1 MDESRI
7 ADPSSALRRS
17 DRSLP
22 TRLSRAVSVV
32 LHPLVMPLYV
42 ILLLV
47 AGPTQL
53 SYFPASV
60 KFYLLWVTVL
70 YTAVIPLLSVG
81 LLRSVGRISSL
92 AIDDRRE
99 RILPLAIGIVCYLL
113 CAATVARIPSA
124 MIVRK
129 FMLAGACCELFCLAV
144 TFYWKISLHL
154 AAQGAAA
161 ALLVL
166 LTFGNAG
173 NLTGALA
180 VAVLAALAAFGIGN
194 MSQVNSIVGS
204 INNAVDAFIPAAAAE
219 RGMLNLILGIVLAVL
234 VGIILFGGIKRIG
247 AVAEKLVPAM
257 ALLYI
262 VFGVTVIVVHANNI
276 IPAFGKIFST
286 AFNPQAIGGA
296 TAGIVL
302 KGSSPLGV
310 LQRSRPRLRC
320 NRTLCG

>member
-180 VAVLAALAAFGIGN
+180 VAVLAAGALASARLWLGCHTIRQVAAGYVGGSRRSPCCCCRCAAKGFSSARSAARSFAAFGAIPKQRRWPLISARRVLNFGWRQFDKKQRGKLPRCFLFRN
-194 MSQVNSIVGS
+194 RDRVLNVLRYGS
-204 INNAVDAFIPAAAAE
+204 NGRSVSE
-219 RGMLNLILGIVLAVL
+219 RRG
-234 VGIILFGGIKRIG
+234 RR
-247 AVAEKLVPAM
+247 P
-257 ALLYI
+257 
-262 VFGVTVIVVHANNI
+262 
-276 IPAFGKIFST
+276 
-286 AFNPQAIGGA
+286 
-296 TAGIVL
+296 
-302 KGSSPLGV
+302 SSGC
-310 LQRSRPRLRC
+310 RR
-320 NRTLCG
+320 

>member
-144 TFYWKISLHL
+144 TFYWKISLHPRHVCGWDATRSARSPRVMPAGSSSRRSPCCCCRC
-154 AAQGAAA
+154 AAKGFSSARS
-161 ALLVL
+161 
-166 LTFGNAG
+166 
-173 NLTGALA
+173 A
-180 VAVLAALAAFGIGN
+180 VRSFAAFG
-194 MSQVNSIVGS
+194 
-204 INNAVDAFIPAAAAE
+204 AIPKQRRWPLISA
-219 RGMLNLILGIVLAVL
+219 RRVLN
-234 VGIILFGGIKRIG
+234 FGWRQFDK
-247 AVAEKLVPAM
+247 K
-257 ALLYI
+257 
-262 VFGVTVIVVHANNI
+262 
-276 IPAFGKIFST
+276 T
-286 AFNPQAIGGA
+286 A
-296 TAGIVL
+296 
-302 KGSSPLGV
+302 
-310 LQRSRPRLRC
+310 R
-320 NRTLCG
+320 

>member
-70 YTAVIPLLSVG
+70 YTAVIPLL
-81 LLRSVGRISSL
+81 SVGRISSL

-180 VAVLAALAAFGIGN
+180 VAVLAAGALASARLWLGCHTIR
-194 MSQVNSIVGS
+194 QVAAGYVGGFIV
-204 INNAVDAFIPAAAAE
+204 AT
-219 RGMLNLILGIVLAVL
+219 LAVL
-234 VGIILFGGIKRIG
+234 
-247 AVAEKLVPAM
+247 
-257 ALLYI
+257 LL
-262 VFGVTVIVVHANNI
+262 
-276 IPAFGKIFST
+276 
-286 AFNPQAIGGA
+286 
-296 TAGIVL
+296 
-302 KGSSPLGV
+302 
-310 LQRSRPRLRC
+310 
-320 NRTLCG
+320 

>member
-81 LLRSVGRISSL
+81 LLRLVGRISSL

-180 VAVLAALAAFGIGN
+180 VAVLAAGAAPHDPPGRRGLCRRGHRRDARRAA
-194 MSQVNSIVGS
+194 VVGVRRKDS
-204 INNAVDAFIPAAAAE
+204 LP
-219 RGMLNLILGIVLAVL
+219 
-234 VGIILFGGIKRIG
+234 
-247 AVAEKLVPAM
+247 LVPPLD
-257 ALLYI
+257 LL
-262 VFGVTVIVVHANNI
+262 
-276 IPAFGKIFST
+276 
-286 AFNPQAIGGA
+286 
-296 TAGIVL
+296 
-302 KGSSPLGV
+302 PL
-310 LQRSRPRLRC
+310 LARSRSSEGWPLISARRVLNFGWRQFDKKTA
-320 NRTLCG
+320 R

>member
-144 TFYWKISLHL
+144 TFYCKKEENMQKLWFVFILAYVLISTQQLSILWQMMTAH
-154 AAQGAAA
+154 
-161 ALLVL
+161 V
-166 LTFGNAG
+166 
-173 NLTGALA
+173 TG
-180 VAVLAALAAFGIGN
+180 
-194 MSQVNSIVGS
+194 
-204 INNAVDAFIPAAAAE
+204 
-219 RGMLNLILGIVLAVL
+219 
-234 VGIILFGGIKRIG
+234 
-247 AVAEKLVPAM
+247 
-257 ALLYI
+257 
-262 VFGVTVIVVHANNI
+262 T
-276 IPAFGKIFST
+276 
-286 AFNPQAIGGA
+286 
-296 TAGIVL
+296 
-302 KGSSPLGV
+302 
-310 LQRSRPRLRC
+310 
-320 NRTLCG
+320 

>member
-47 AGPTQL
+47 TGPTQL

-99 RILPLAIGIVCYLL
+99 RILPVSYTHLRAHE
-113 CAATVARIPSA
+113 TVPSA
-124 MIVRK
+124 TCSAPLR
-129 FMLAGACCELFCLAV
+129 
-144 TFYWKISLHL
+144 W
-154 AAQGAAA
+154 
-161 ALLVL
+161 
-166 LTFGNAG
+166 
-173 NLTGALA
+173 
-180 VAVLAALAAFGIGN
+180 
-194 MSQVNSIVGS
+194 
-204 INNAVDAFIPAAAAE
+204 
-219 RGMLNLILGIVLAVL
+219 RG
-234 VGIILFGGIKRIG
+234 F
-247 AVAEKLVPAM
+247 
-257 ALLYI
+257 
-262 VFGVTVIVVHANNI
+262 
-276 IPAFGKIFST
+276 
-286 AFNPQAIGGA
+286 
-296 TAGIVL
+296 
-302 KGSSPLGV
+302 
-310 LQRSRPRLRC
+310 LR
-320 NRTLCG
+320 R

>member
-47 AGPTQL
+47 TGPTQL

-70 YTAVIPLLSVG
+70 YTAVIPLL
-81 LLRSVGRISSL
+81 SVGRISSL

-180 VAVLAALAAFGIGN
+180 VAVLAAGALASARLWLGCHTIR
-194 MSQVNSIVGS
+194 QVAAGYAGGFIV
-204 INNAVDAFIPAAAAE
+204 AT
-219 RGMLNLILGIVLAVL
+219 LAVL
-234 VGIILFGGIKRIG
+234 
-247 AVAEKLVPAM
+247 
-257 ALLYI
+257 LL
-262 VFGVTVIVVHANNI
+262 
-276 IPAFGKIFST
+276 
-286 AFNPQAIGGA
+286 
-296 TAGIVL
+296 
-302 KGSSPLGV
+302 
-310 LQRSRPRLRC
+310 
-320 NRTLCG
+320 

>member
-70 YTAVIPLLSVG
+70 Y
-81 LLRSVGRISSL
+81 RSVGRISSL

-180 VAVLAALAAFGIGN
+180 VAVLAAGALASARLWLGCHTIR
-194 MSQVNSIVGS
+194 QVAAGYAGGFIV
-204 INNAVDAFIPAAAAE
+204 AT
-219 RGMLNLILGIVLAVL
+219 LAVL
-234 VGIILFGGIKRIG
+234 
-247 AVAEKLVPAM
+247 
-257 ALLYI
+257 LL
-262 VFGVTVIVVHANNI
+262 
-276 IPAFGKIFST
+276 
-286 AFNPQAIGGA
+286 
-296 TAGIVL
+296 
-302 KGSSPLGV
+302 
-310 LQRSRPRLRC
+310 
-320 NRTLCG
+320 

>member
-53 SYFPASV
+53 SYF
-60 KFYLLWVTVL
+60 
-70 YTAVIPLLSVG
+70 
-81 LLRSVGRISSL
+81 RSVGRISSL

-180 VAVLAALAAFGIGN
+180 VAVLAAGALASARLWLGCHTIR
-194 MSQVNSIVGS
+194 QVAAGYAGGFIV
-204 INNAVDAFIPAAAAE
+204 AT
-219 RGMLNLILGIVLAVL
+219 LAVL
-234 VGIILFGGIKRIG
+234 
-247 AVAEKLVPAM
+247 
-257 ALLYI
+257 LL
-262 VFGVTVIVVHANNI
+262 
-276 IPAFGKIFST
+276 
-286 AFNPQAIGGA
+286 
-296 TAGIVL
+296 
-302 KGSSPLGV
+302 
-310 LQRSRPRLRC
+310 
-320 NRTLCG
+320 

>member
-129 FMLAGACCELFCLAV
+129 FMLAGLAV

-180 VAVLAALAAFGIGN
+180 VAVLAAGALASARLWLGCHTIR
-194 MSQVNSIVGS
+194 QVAAGYVGGFIV
-204 INNAVDAFIPAAAAE
+204 AT
-219 RGMLNLILGIVLAVL
+219 LAVL
-234 VGIILFGGIKRIG
+234 
-247 AVAEKLVPAM
+247 
-257 ALLYI
+257 LL
-262 VFGVTVIVVHANNI
+262 
-276 IPAFGKIFST
+276 
-286 AFNPQAIGGA
+286 
-296 TAGIVL
+296 
-302 KGSSPLGV
+302 
-310 LQRSRPRLRC
+310 
-320 NRTLCG
+320 

>member
-70 YTAVIPLLSVG
+70 YTAVIPLL
-81 LLRSVGRISSL
+81 SVGRISSL

-180 VAVLAALAAFGIGN
+180 VAVLAAGALASARLWLGCHTIR
-194 MSQVNSIVGS
+194 QVAAGYAGGFIV
-204 INNAVDAFIPAAAAE
+204 AT
-219 RGMLNLILGIVLAVL
+219 LAVL
-234 VGIILFGGIKRIG
+234 
-247 AVAEKLVPAM
+247 
-257 ALLYI
+257 LL
-262 VFGVTVIVVHANNI
+262 
-276 IPAFGKIFST
+276 
-286 AFNPQAIGGA
+286 
-296 TAGIVL
+296 
-302 KGSSPLGV
+302 
-310 LQRSRPRLRC
+310 
-320 NRTLCG
+320 

>member
-144 TFYWKISLHL
+144 TF
-154 AAQGAAA
+154 
-161 ALLVL
+161 
-166 LTFGNAG
+166 F
-173 NLTGALA
+173 
-180 VAVLAALAAFGIGN
+180 
-194 MSQVNSIVGS
+194 
-204 INNAVDAFIPAAAAE
+204 INN
-219 RGMLNLILGIVLAVL
+219 LNKSKYNV
-234 VGIILFGGIKRIG
+234 
-247 AVAEKLVPAM
+247 
-257 ALLYI
+257 
-262 VFGVTVIVVHANNI
+262 
-276 IPAFGKIFST
+276 
-286 AFNPQAIGGA
+286 
-296 TAGIVL
+296 
-302 KGSSPLGV
+302 
-310 LQRSRPRLRC
+310 
-320 NRTLCG
+320 

>member
-129 FMLAGACCELFCLAV
+129 FMLAGACCELFCLAPDGRACPDRR
-144 TFYWKISLHL
+144 TWGTSH
-154 AAQGAAA
+154 
-161 ALLVL
+161 
-166 LTFGNAG
+166 T
-173 NLTGALA
+173 
-180 VAVLAALAAFGIGN
+180 
-194 MSQVNSIVGS
+194 
-204 INNAVDAFIPAAAAE
+204 PWC
-219 RGMLNLILGIVLAVL
+219 RG
-234 VGIILFGGIKRIG
+234 R
-247 AVAEKLVPAM
+247 PD
-257 ALLYI
+257 
-262 VFGVTVIVVHANNI
+262 T
-276 IPAFGKIFST
+276 
-286 AFNPQAIGGA
+286 
-296 TAGIVL
+296 
-302 KGSSPLGV
+302 
-310 LQRSRPRLRC
+310 RSRPRPGRS
-320 NRTLCG
+320 RRGGTSTQA

>member
-180 VAVLAALAAFGIGN
+180 VAVLAAGALASAGRRGLCRR
-194 MSQVNSIVGS
+194 VHRRDARRAAVVGVRRKDS
-204 INNAVDAFIPAAAAE
+204 LP
-219 RGMLNLILGIVLAVL
+219 
-234 VGIILFGGIKRIG
+234 
-247 AVAEKLVPAM
+247 LVPPLD
-257 ALLYI
+257 LL
-262 VFGVTVIVVHANNI
+262 
-276 IPAFGKIFST
+276 
-286 AFNPQAIGGA
+286 
-296 TAGIVL
+296 
-302 KGSSPLGV
+302 PL
-310 LQRSRPRLRC
+310 LARSRSSEGWPLISARRVLNFGWRQFDKKTA
-320 NRTLCG
+320 R

>member
-180 VAVLAALAAFGIGN
+180 VAVLAAGALASARLWLGCHTIRR
-194 MSQVNSIVGS
+194 VHRRDARRAAVVGVRRKDS
-204 INNAVDAFIPAAAAE
+204 LP
-219 RGMLNLILGIVLAVL
+219 
-234 VGIILFGGIKRIG
+234 
-247 AVAEKLVPAM
+247 LVPPLD
-257 ALLYI
+257 LL
-262 VFGVTVIVVHANNI
+262 
-276 IPAFGKIFST
+276 
-286 AFNPQAIGGA
+286 
-296 TAGIVL
+296 
-302 KGSSPLGV
+302 PL
-310 LQRSRPRLRC
+310 LARSRSSEGWPLISARRVLNFGWRQFDKKTA
-320 NRTLCG
+320 R

>member
-70 YTAVIPLLSVG
+70 YTAVIPLLLVG

-180 VAVLAALAAFGIGN
+180 VAVLAAGALASARLWLGCHTIR
-194 MSQVNSIVGS
+194 QVAAGYVGGFIV
-204 INNAVDAFIPAAAAE
+204 AT
-219 RGMLNLILGIVLAVL
+219 LAVL
-234 VGIILFGGIKRIG
+234 
-247 AVAEKLVPAM
+247 
-257 ALLYI
+257 LL
-262 VFGVTVIVVHANNI
+262 
-276 IPAFGKIFST
+276 
-286 AFNPQAIGGA
+286 
-296 TAGIVL
+296 
-302 KGSSPLGV
+302 
-310 LQRSRPRLRC
+310 
-320 NRTLCG
+320 

>member
-92 AIDDRRE
+92 AI
-99 RILPLAIGIVCYLL
+99 GIVCYLL

-180 VAVLAALAAFGIGN
+180 VAVLAAGALASARLWLGCHTIR
-194 MSQVNSIVGS
+194 QVAAGYAGGFIV
-204 INNAVDAFIPAAAAE
+204 AT
-219 RGMLNLILGIVLAVL
+219 LAVL
-234 VGIILFGGIKRIG
+234 
-247 AVAEKLVPAM
+247 
-257 ALLYI
+257 LL
-262 VFGVTVIVVHANNI
+262 
-276 IPAFGKIFST
+276 
-286 AFNPQAIGGA
+286 
-296 TAGIVL
+296 
-302 KGSSPLGV
+302 
-310 LQRSRPRLRC
+310 
-320 NRTLCG
+320 

>member
-173 NLTGALA
+173 NLFLSVLNQRTSAARMLRNWGLVYLGNFAGALA
-180 VAVLAALAAFGIGN
+180 VAVLAAGALASARLWLGCHTIR
-194 MSQVNSIVGS
+194 QVAAGYVGGFIV
-204 INNAVDAFIPAAAAE
+204 AT
-219 RGMLNLILGIVLAVL
+219 LAVL
-234 VGIILFGGIKRIG
+234 
-247 AVAEKLVPAM
+247 
-257 ALLYI
+257 LL
-262 VFGVTVIVVHANNI
+262 
-276 IPAFGKIFST
+276 
-286 AFNPQAIGGA
+286 
-296 TAGIVL
+296 
-302 KGSSPLGV
+302 
-310 LQRSRPRLRC
+310 
-320 NRTLCG
+320 

>member
-70 YTAVIPLLSVG
+70 YTAVIPLLSV
-81 LLRSVGRISSL
+81 SSL

-180 VAVLAALAAFGIGN
+180 VAVLAAGALASARLWLGCHTIR
-194 MSQVNSIVGS
+194 QVAAGYAGGFIV
-204 INNAVDAFIPAAAAE
+204 AT
-219 RGMLNLILGIVLAVL
+219 LAVL
-234 VGIILFGGIKRIG
+234 
-247 AVAEKLVPAM
+247 
-257 ALLYI
+257 LL
-262 VFGVTVIVVHANNI
+262 
-276 IPAFGKIFST
+276 
-286 AFNPQAIGGA
+286 
-296 TAGIVL
+296 
-302 KGSSPLGV
+302 
-310 LQRSRPRLRC
+310 
-320 NRTLCG
+320 

>member
-1 MDESRI
+1 MQTASGGEVSSYEIKNILRSCIDDEDKRRPLTDETLMDILKRQRLLHRAPHGGQIPRNAGHSGGASAKTDLMDESRI

-113 CAATVARIPSA
+113 CAATARG
-124 MIVRK
+124 
-129 FMLAGACCELFCLAV
+129 F
-144 TFYWKISLHL
+144 
-154 AAQGAAA
+154 
-161 ALLVL
+161 
-166 LTFGNAG
+166 
-173 NLTGALA
+173 
-180 VAVLAALAAFGIGN
+180 
-194 MSQVNSIVGS
+194 
-204 INNAVDAFIPAAAAE
+204 
-219 RGMLNLILGIVLAVL
+219 
-234 VGIILFGGIKRIG
+234 
-247 AVAEKLVPAM
+247 
-257 ALLYI
+257 
-262 VFGVTVIVVHANNI
+262 
-276 IPAFGKIFST
+276 
-286 AFNPQAIGGA
+286 
-296 TAGIVL
+296 
-302 KGSSPLGV
+302 
-310 LQRSRPRLRC
+310 LR
-320 NRTLCG
+320 R

>member
-129 FMLAGACCELFCLAV
+129 FILFCLAV

-180 VAVLAALAAFGIGN
+180 VAVLAAGALASARLWLGCHTIR
-194 MSQVNSIVGS
+194 QVAAGYVGGFIV
-204 INNAVDAFIPAAAAE
+204 AT
-219 RGMLNLILGIVLAVL
+219 LAVL
-234 VGIILFGGIKRIG
+234 
-247 AVAEKLVPAM
+247 
-257 ALLYI
+257 LL
-262 VFGVTVIVVHANNI
+262 
-276 IPAFGKIFST
+276 
-286 AFNPQAIGGA
+286 
-296 TAGIVL
+296 
-302 KGSSPLGV
+302 
-310 LQRSRPRLRC
+310 
-320 NRTLCG
+320 

>member
-173 NLTGALA
+173 NLTC
-180 VAVLAALAAFGIGN
+180 
-194 MSQVNSIVGS
+194 
-204 INNAVDAFIPAAAAE
+204 
-219 RGMLNLILGIVLAVL
+219 
-234 VGIILFGGIKRIG
+234 
-247 AVAEKLVPAM
+247 
-257 ALLYI
+257 LLY
-262 VFGVTVIVVHANNI
+262 T
-276 IPAFGKIFST
+276 
-286 AFNPQAIGGA
+286 
-296 TAGIVL
+296 
-302 KGSSPLGV
+302 
-310 LQRSRPRLRC
+310 SRC
-320 NRTLCG
+320 V